1 MFRFRTRPVGE
12 PNEIDHV
19 DFQLCFDICGLKQ
32 GGNWYGAFDPRWSS
46 NPFHPDNN
54 INDLGLPKDHA
65 LGKDRF
71 FNLKNAKLRAIQEAF
86 VDRLLSEFGGHG
98 HIIFNVCNEYDGPF
112 DWQEHWVRRIKA
124 RRPDRLVAVNNHDGK
139 VFLPASSIPRS
150 ICSITIPAV
159 ARRPNAA
166 APAIRHAVAAGG
178 QLPTTTLAGDP
189 LRHGRLSSR

>member
-86 VDRLLSEFGGHG
+86 VDRLLSEFGGYG
-98 HIIFNVCNEYDGPF
+98 HIIFN
-112 DWQEHWVRRIKA
+112 
-124 RRPDRLVAVNNHDGK
+124 
-139 VFLPASSIPRS
+139 
-150 ICSITIPAV
+150 
-159 ARRPNAA
+159 
-166 APAIRHAVAAGG
+166 
-178 QLPTTTLAGDP
+178 
-189 LRHGRLSSR
+189 